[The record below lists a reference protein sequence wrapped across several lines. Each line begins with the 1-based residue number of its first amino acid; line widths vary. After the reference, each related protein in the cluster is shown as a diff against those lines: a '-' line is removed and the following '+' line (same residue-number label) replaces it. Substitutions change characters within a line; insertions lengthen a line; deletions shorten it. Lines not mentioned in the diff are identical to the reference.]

1 MVRVPPF
8 LQRVLKK
15 VLVREASYAWS
26 HPRLNARPS
35 ISKRNMLEAPSPDE
49 AGKFEIGIES
59 GLSRSRRMFCLVLL
73 LCETLLSPAQP
84 PASMSP
90 SDVEAAYLYNF
101 GKFIRYPAVQGQDS
115 SSFSICI
122 LGEDSFGG
130 TLDSLV
136 TNELIEGRRIVARR
150 LTSVAAANNCQIVFI
165 AASEE
170 TRLAKDLAVFEKKPV
185 LTVSNLP
192 GFLDH
197 GGMIQFLLQN
207 NRVRF
212 AVNLKPAEQSGLS
225 LSSELLKVA
234 VRVDAK
240 PASEAR

>member
-8 LQRVLKK
+8 RQRVRKTIVACFCCSL
-15 VLVREASYAWS
+15 L
-26 HPRLNARPS
+26 S
-35 ISKRNMLEAPSPDE
+35 ISLTPS
-49 AGKFEIGIES
+49 GW
-59 GLSRSRRMFCLVLL
+59 
-73 LCETLLSPAQP
+73 AQP

-101 GKFIRYPAVQGQDS
+101 GKFIRYPAVQGQDAT
-115 SSFSICI
+115 SFSICI
-122 LGEDSFGG
+122 LGEDGFGG

-136 TNELIEGRRIVARR
+136 SNELIEGRKIVARR
-150 LTSVAAANNCQIVFI
+150 LTSPSAATNCQIVFI

-170 TRLAKDLAVFEKKPV
+170 PRLAKDLAAFEKKPV

-192 GFLDH
+192 GFLEH
-197 GGMIQFLLQN
+197 GGMIQFLLQK

-212 AVNLKPAEQSGLS
+212 AVNLTQTEQSGLS

-240 PASEAR
+240 PATEAK

>member
-1 MVRVPPF
+1 MVRVPF
-8 LQRVLKK
+8 VLQRVRKK
-15 VLVREASYAWS
+15 IVAC
-26 HPRLNARPS
+26 
-35 ISKRNMLEAPSPDE
+35 
-49 AGKFEIGIES
+49 
-59 GLSRSRRMFCLVLL
+59 FC
-73 LCETLLSPAQP
+73 CRLLSICMTPSCLAQP
-84 PASMSP
+84 HASMSP

-101 GKFIRYPAVQGQDS
+101 GKFVRYPAAQGQDAT
-115 SSFSICI
+115 SFSICI

-136 TNELIEGRRIVARR
+136 ANELIEGRKIVARR
-150 LTSVAAANNCQIVFI
+150 LTSLSTASNCQIVFI

-170 TRLAKDLAVFEKKPV
+170 TRLAKDLAVFENKPV

-192 GFLDH
+192 GFLEH

-212 AVNLKPAEQSGLS
+212 AVNLAQTEQSSLS

-240 PASEAR
+240 PAQEAR